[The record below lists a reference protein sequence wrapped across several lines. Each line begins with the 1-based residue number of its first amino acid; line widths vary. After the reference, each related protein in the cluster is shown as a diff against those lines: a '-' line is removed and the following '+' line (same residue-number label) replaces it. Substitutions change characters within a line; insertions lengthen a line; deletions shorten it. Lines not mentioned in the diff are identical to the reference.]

1 MNYFDIHTHQISSCP
16 SQSITSVHA
25 TSLSIDKRIVYASI
39 GIHPWTLTEKNA
51 QEQWNSLQQ
60 AVMDKR
66 IIAIG
71 EAGIDKI
78 KGPSLKIQTNIFQQE
93 VILSETMGLPLII
106 HCVRAS
112 NEIIQLKKKMM
123 PLQPWIIHGF
133 RNNISIAQNL
143 LQHGFYLSFGYQ
155 FQEDAL
161 KSVPLEKIFIET
173 DESEESIENIYRK
186 IASIRDMK
194 VEKLVEAIKKNV
206 QKIFFKA

>member
-1 MNYFDIHTHQISSCP
+1 MNYFNIHTHQISSCP
-16 SQSITSVHA
+16 SQSITSIHA
-25 TSLSIDKRIVYASI
+25 TSLPIDKQIVYASI

-60 AVMDKR
+60 AVIDKR

-78 KGPSLKIQTNIFQQE
+78 KGPSLNIQTDIFQKE
-93 VILSETMGLPLII
+93 VTLSETMGLPLII

-112 NEIIQLKKKMM
+112 NEIIQLKKKLM

-133 RNNISIAQNL
+133 RNNLSVAQNL
-143 LQHGFYLSFGYQ
+143 LQHEFYLSFGHK

-161 KSVPLEKIFIET
+161 KSVPLDKLFIET
-173 DESEESIENIYRK
+173 DESEESIESIYRK

-194 VEKLVEAIKKNV
+194 VEKLAEVIKKNV
-206 QKIFFKA
+206 QEIFFKV

>member
-51 QEQWNSLQQ
+51 QEQWNCLQQ

-71 EAGIDKI
+71 ETGIDKI

-112 NEIIQLKKKMM
+112 NEIIQLKKKLM

-206 QKIFFKA
+206 QEIFFKA

>member
-1 MNYFDIHTHQISSCP
+1 MNYFNIHTHQISSCP
-16 SQSITSVHA
+16 SQSITSIHA
-25 TSLSIDKRIVYASI
+25 TSLPIDKQIVYASI

-51 QEQWNSLQQ
+51 QEQWNILQQ
-60 AVMDKR
+60 AVIDKR

-78 KGPSLKIQTNIFQQE
+78 KGPSLNIQTDIFQKE
-93 VILSETMGLPLII
+93 VTLSETMGLPLII

-112 NEIIQLKKKMM
+112 NEIIQLKKKLM

-133 RNNISIAQNL
+133 RNNLSVAQNL
-143 LQHGFYLSFGYQ
+143 LQHEFYLSFGHK

-161 KSVPLEKIFIET
+161 KSVPLDKLFIET
-173 DESEESIENIYRK
+173 DESEESIESIYRK

-194 VEKLVEAIKKNV
+194 VEKLAEVIKKNV
-206 QKIFFKA
+206 QEIFFKV